1 MASAF
6 EDAVAEIQQQS
17 REIDELQEENERFSI
32 LLNECFGV
40 FDDLGIESKLRDA
53 IVKALNDADDRV
65 SESPVTESL
74 TTACHRRD
82 GRWRRSGFKT
92 LTRKASLTDGECRG
106 RLSGRTA
113 KGRSLGTLGTRMD
126 TVARTMSRII
136 SKRPKTKPHSQP
148 SGKAS

>member
-74 TTACHRRD
+74 TTACHRMD
-82 GRWRRSGFKT
+82 GNGNGSRSIGTNTDSKQLVQVHRNRR
-92 LTRKASLTDGECRG
+92 R
-106 RLSGRTA
+106 
-113 KGRSLGTLGTRMD
+113 
-126 TVARTMSRII
+126 
-136 SKRPKTKPHSQP
+136 
-148 SGKAS
+148 